1 MGELIA
7 GHSDR
12 KSIASEFA
20 LHCLQVSV
28 ITETTENLCF
38 GLKRQATIDLGRKNL
53 FEGAHFGLSHVSS
66 LLKTGC
72 D

>member
-1 MGELIA
+1 
-7 GHSDR
+7 
-12 KSIASEFA
+12 
-20 LHCLQVSV
+20 
-28 ITETTENLCF
+28 
-38 GLKRQATIDLGRKNL
+38 LKRQATIDLGRKNL